1 MSDMTRNLQL
11 RAASLKTIV
20 IPAIFSLLT
29 IFFHLTVF
37 FLLWCPLD
45 AEAGIKRRSS
55 RTRKRTSSENSV
67 YQKKQNLKNLLNKNN
82 GESIAGDAHYELGM
96 LYMLTEDY
104 DQALGHLNNAVG
116 GSNLARGKRATSYYY
131 LSGIYM
137 KRGQRDEARKTLEK
151 LIQELPG
158 NAYYDMGLD
167 KLKSIYRQEGE
178 TSSVMPYIKTQGYYS
193 VQVGSYTKKDNA
205 ERVVNQLKNRYMVS
219 MSKIFKGQK
228 VFWRVRVGE
237 YSRRADASKIA
248 LEIKKREGF
257 PAVVV
262 P

>member
-1 MSDMTRNLQL
+1 LPVMTRIYHL
-11 RAASLKTIV
+11 RAILSKTV
-20 IPAIFSLLT
+20 IILLTGSLLS
-29 IFFHLTVF
+29 VF
-37 FLLWCPLD
+37 FLFCCSFD
-45 AEAGIKRRSS
+45 AEAGIKRRET
-55 RTRKRTSSENSV
+55 RVRKRASSEESV
-67 YQKKQNLKNLLNKNN
+67 YQKKQNLKNILSQSSDPTIL
-82 GESIAGDAHYELGM
+82 GEAHYELGM

-104 DQALGHLNNAVG
+104 SQALEHLSHAVG
-116 GSNLARGKRATSYYY
+116 SPSLAKEKKATSYYY

-137 KRGQRDEARKTLEK
+137 KKGQRDEARKTLEK

-167 KLKSIYRQEGE
+167 KLKTIYRQEGDVSPPISY
-178 TSSVMPYIKTQGYYS
+178 TKTQGYYS

-205 ERVVNQLKNRYMVS
+205 ERVVNLLKNRYTVS
-219 MSKIFKGQK
+219 MSKIYKDQK

-237 YSRRADASKIA
+237 YSRRADASKVA
-248 LEIKKREGF
+248 LAIKTREGF